1 MSSTTRC
8 SRALRLPIAS
18 RRLTRSCCR
27 DGRAWRR
34 RPERRATHRDRDPGA
49 KQRVAC
55 HTCRV
60 RDEGLRR
67 LAQCRFGRTAP
78 ATSHLRWST
87 GQAVR
92 ELKCV
97 AWVGWGPLHYRTGS
111 KMRVHALY
119 RLPGVSLS
127 PWVRSVRGRACRSRS
142 SSASRKASSRT
153 RGHLS
158 EQDDDLRDRFRSA
171 LRCLDMAAHRGTI
184 EGDGGAER
192 EARGFLGW
200 TPRGHWLVTAL
211 AMTAGA
217 SATGS
222 PQDRLDLAPGTCSD
236 SKAEVP
242 RTEISRRSPGRRGA

>member
-18 RRLTRSCCR
+18 RRLTVRCCR

-34 RPERRATHRDRDPGA
+34 RPDRRATHRDRDPGA
-49 KQRVAC
+49 KQRVASY
-55 HTCRV
+55 TCRV

-67 LAQCRFGRTAP
+67 LAQCRFGRTAL

-111 KMRVHALY
+111 KIRVHALY

-127 PWVRSVRGRACRSRS
+127 PWERSVRGRACRSRS

-153 RGHLS
+153 TGHLS
-158 EQDDDLRDRFRSA
+158 EQGDDFRDRFRSA
-171 LRCLDMAAHRGTI
+171 LRGLDMAAHRGTI
-184 EGDGGAER
+184 ESEGGAGS
-192 EARGFLGW
+192 EASVFLGW
-200 TPRGHWLVTAL
+200 ATGRHWLVPDA
-211 AMTAGA
+211 
-217 SATGS
+217 
-222 PQDRLDLAPGTCSD
+222 
-236 SKAEVP
+236 
-242 RTEISRRSPGRRGA
+242 